1 MKKLSFLINGFKVN
15 AIITGI
21 SRITGFVRDIFLA
34 FFLGSGIHSDL
45 FLISSKIP
53 NLFRRITAE
62 GAITSSFLPI
72 YSKHLNSEESDVAQR
87 FSSIVFLILVL
98 FLAFLVTCLE
108 IFMPL
113 IASMIAP
120 GLAKDEKIFNDIVY
134 LTRITILFLP
144 LISVTAFL
152 GAMLNASG
160 RFLYF
165 ALTPILF
172 NLTIVFSCFFIA
184 ENLKIKCLPLAV
196 AMPISGLIQLIFLLY
211 YINKF
216 KLITRLFF
224 SINNFR
230 KRSFEKIKIDLYDTL
245 KRFIP
250 SVLIGGV
257 FQLNILVD
265 TILASLV
272 GIGAVSFLY
281 YADRIIQLPL
291 GVIGV
296 SLSTVLIASLS
307 RPQLLSNNKEISI
320 QLEKAIKISL
330 FFSIPSMLVLIHFS
344 DFIIKGLFERGSFD
358 LNSTK
363 STAFALQLYS
373 IGLPF
378 IMILKCIQSVFI
390 ALGKMKKILI
400 ISILQLL
407 LNIVFSIWLMKEL
420 KHGGIALATSLSTII
435 AFVLYLI
442 LIIREKK
449 LTYGSIYN
457 FRNNGLFFIIFYFI
471 KISIISIIMV
481 YLIKLIKNY
490 LVFDMDIINICV
502 FAIFGALIYI
512 IITYVTKQIPK
523 ELISKLK

>member
-1 MKKLSFLINGFKVN
+1 M
-15 AIITGI
+15 
-21 SRITGFVRDIFLA
+21 
-34 FFLGSGIHSDL
+34 
-45 FLISSKIP
+45 
-53 NLFRRITAE
+53 
-62 GAITSSFLPI
+62 
-72 YSKHLNSEESDVAQR
+72 
-87 FSSIVFLILVL
+87 
-98 FLAFLVTCLE
+98 
-108 IFMPL
+108 
-113 IASMIAP
+113 
-120 GLAKDEKIFNDIVY
+120 
-134 LTRITILFLP
+134 
-144 LISVTAFL
+144 
-152 GAMLNASG
+152 
-160 RFLYF
+160 
-165 ALTPILF
+165 
-172 NLTIVFSCFFIA
+172 
-184 ENLKIKCLPLAV
+184 
-196 AMPISGLIQLIFLLY
+196 
-211 YINKF
+211 
-216 KLITRLFF
+216 
-224 SINNFR
+224 
-230 KRSFEKIKIDLYDTL
+230 
-245 KRFIP
+245 
-250 SVLIGGV
+250 LIGGV

-442 LIIREKK
+442 LIIREK
-449 LTYGSIYN
+449 N
-457 FRNNGLFFIIFYFI
+457 
-471 KISIISIIMV
+471 
-481 YLIKLIKNY
+481 
-490 LVFDMDIINICV
+490 
-502 FAIFGALIYI
+502 
-512 IITYVTKQIPK
+512 
-523 ELISKLK
+523 